1 MGKLELSRTSV
12 GVKRRSHFGAHVTV
26 GTGPVGRVLL
36 RLREQ
41 CHGFMCLY
49 SVTCEA
55 DHW

>member
-36 RLREQ
+36 RLRK
-41 CHGFMCLY
+41 
-49 SVTCEA
+49 
-55 DHW
+55 